1 MQRGLKHQTGK
12 TLLII
17 AVLLVLGI
25 GFTVYKNESRK
36 AAAIQQAQR
45 EADLKAQ
52 QTRADQEREA
62 LKKAAEEA
70 KAKDIL
76 ATALK
81 SADDLMARWDDAS
94 TVASSTA
101 RMSLSG
107 TVANLQAI
115 KRDATALTV
124 PPCLTEGKAELI
136 KGMELMLEGYL
147 EFMANTGKLGGVLAA
162 SKFDEAKPHIDSYK
176 TARSACPTP

>member
-1 MQRGLKHQTGK
+1 MQREHERQTGK

-25 GFTVYKNESRK
+25 GFGVYKNESRK
-36 AAAIQQAQR
+36 AAAVKQAQR

-76 ATALK
+76 ASALK
-81 SADDLMARWDDAS
+81 SADEIMARWDDAN
-94 TVASSTA
+94 TVATNTA
-101 RMSLSG
+101 RMSLS
-107 TVANLQAI
+107 TPVTNLQAI

-124 PPCLTEGKAELI
+124 PPCLANGKAELI

-162 SKFDEAKPHIDSYK
+162 SKFDQAKPHIESYK
-176 TARSACPTP
+176 ADRNACPKP

>member
-1 MQRGLKHQTGK
+1 MQREHERQTGK

-36 AAAIQQAQR
+36 AAATQQAQR
-45 EADLKAQ
+45 EAEVKAQ
-52 QTRADQEREA
+52 QSRADQEREA

-76 ATALK
+76 STTLK
-81 SADDLMARWDDAS
+81 SADDVMSRWDDAV
-94 TVASSTA
+94 TIATSTA
-101 RMSLSG
+101 RMSLS
-107 TVANLQAI
+107 TPIANLQAI

-124 PPCLTEGKAELI
+124 PPCLAAGKTALI

-147 EFMANTGKLGGVLAA
+147 EFMANTGKLGSVIAA
-162 SKFDEAKPHIDSYK
+162 SKFDEAKPHIDNYK
-176 TARSACPTP
+176 AARSACPTP